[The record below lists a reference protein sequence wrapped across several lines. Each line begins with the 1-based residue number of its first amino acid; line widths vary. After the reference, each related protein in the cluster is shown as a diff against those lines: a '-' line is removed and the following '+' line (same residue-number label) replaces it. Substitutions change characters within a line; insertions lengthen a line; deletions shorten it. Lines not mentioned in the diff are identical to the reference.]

1 MIINPVFQWYSHDI
15 PMKSP
20 FSAAFSSRGMKT
32 PGMNP
37 RQDGTCSAE
46 DAAEGAQRFSGPHVD
61 QTNEE
66 TISCGHDVYNMGY
79 SYIHLRLVYHIH
91 YIHYISIISIISS
104 IISIIYIYILIGG
117 LEHFSIYWE
126 WMSSS
131 QLTSLFFRG
140 IGIPPSSIRCGY
152 DMGYSW
158 DVYMLYVFTY
168 HRIYQELTS
177 SIW

>member
-1 MIINPVFQWYSHDI
+1 
-15 PMKSP
+15 
-20 FSAAFSSRGMKT
+20 
-32 PGMNP
+32 
-37 RQDGTCSAE
+37 
-46 DAAEGAQRFSGPHVD
+46 VD

-104 IISIIYIYILIGG
+104 IISIIYIYGLVVWNIFQYIGN
-117 LEHFSIYWE
+117 ECHHPNWRAC
-126 WMSSS
+126 
-131 QLTSLFFRG
+131 FFRG

>member
-1 MIINPVFQWYSHDI
+1 
-15 PMKSP
+15 MKSP

-91 YIHYISIISIISS
+91 YIHYISIIYPLYPLYHPLYPL
-104 IISIIYIYILIGG
+104 YIYILIGG

-126 WMSSS
+126 
-131 QLTSLFFRG
+131 
-140 IGIPPSSIRCGY
+140 
-152 DMGYSW
+152 
-158 DVYMLYVFTY
+158 
-168 HRIYQELTS
+168 
-177 SIW
+177 

>member
-1 MIINPVFQWYSHDI
+1 
-15 PMKSP
+15 MKSP

-91 YIHYISIISIISS
+91 YIHYISIIYPLYPSII
-104 IISIIYIYILIGG
+104 IHYIHYIYTDWWFGTFFNILGMNVIIPTD
-117 LEHFSIYWE
+117 EPVFSE
-126 WMSSS
+126 
-131 QLTSLFFRG
+131 G
-140 IGIPPSSIRCGY
+140 
-152 DMGYSW
+152 
-158 DVYMLYVFTY
+158 
-168 HRIYQELTS
+168 
-177 SIW
+177 